1 MYFVI
6 FGTDKPGTRQQRR
19 DTLNDVASY
28 LKDRPGHPDVTVH
41 CGGPT
46 IDAGGA
52 INGTLNDIEA
62 PSLEAAQAFLADNPL
77 QKLDLLEDV
86 SVRQLDWKTG
96 RPD

>member
-6 FGTDKPGTRQQRR
+6 FGTDKPGTGQQRR

-46 IDAGGA
+46 VDDGGN
-52 INGTLNDIEA
+52 INGTLNVIEA

-77 QKLDLLEDV
+77 QKLGLLEDV

>member
-6 FGTDKPGTRQQRR
+6 FGTDRPGTGQQRL
-19 DTLNDVASY
+19 DTLNDVVSY
-28 LKDRPGHPDVTVH
+28 VSDRPGHPDVTVH

-46 IDAGGA
+46 VDESGA
-52 INGTLNDIEA
+52 INGTLIVVEA

-77 QKLDLLEDV
+77 QKLGLLEDA
-86 SVRQLDWKTG
+86 SVRQFDWKTG

>member
-6 FGTDKPGTRQQRR
+6 FGTDKPGTGQQRQ
-19 DTLNDVASY
+19 DTLDDVVSY
-28 LKDRPGHPDVTVH
+28 VRDRPGHPDVTVH
-41 CGGPT
+41 CSGPT
-46 IDAGGA
+46 LDAGGT
-52 INGTLNDIEA
+52 INGTLYVIEA

-77 QKLDLLEDV
+77 QKMGLLEDA